1 MAYCRKCRTH
11 IPDGTMICPHCEAPQ
26 QEQAAYLS
34 SSTSSAGQSSDGAAS
49 STFLII
55 MSILLIILGL
65 LGLFAAPKGLL
76 LSAPCLLGAA
86 AMIASLVKRKKAQQ
100 QMVENMS
107 RAAANNSAPVTQTA
121 APAKK
126 SNAQAIIGV
135 IAVLIVA
142 LGFAS
147 YRFNLFGPK
156 GSSDTSSEK
165 ASTKETTTTTTT
177 SQTTVAVASKAT
189 GDRPTLY
196 AKATLYL
203 LRDRKTNELTVAI
216 GCNMSSSEEFLVTTH
231 GTGNDFME
239 SLDKRFGS
247 NGKWEKTSEDS
258 KEYKY
263 KFVGT
268 TKDPSGKT
276 LTFIT
281 MIVISKTDNKMFY
294 GLFDHD
300 SETMSNMDVFNYIFT

>member
-26 QEQAAYLS
+26 QEQTAYLG

-65 LGLFAAPKGLL
+65 LGLPVAPKGLL
-76 LSAPCLLGAA
+76 LSAPCFLGAA

-135 IAVLIVA
+135 IAVVILA

-147 YRFNLFGPK
+147 YYFNIFGPK
-156 GSSDTSSEK
+156 GEELAIKCYNDYTQQVIESKKNSSASYSYSSPKVLSRTNNVYYIYSVLTSKMYGVTGKTGGITVLRIDSE
-165 ASTKETTTTTTT
+165 ARQRYTILQEIPISTDYDGQEP
-177 SQTTVAVASKAT
+177 SQEQIQKGLDLAKMIWDSKA
-189 GDRPTLY
+189 
-196 AKATLYL
+196 A
-203 LRDRKTNELTVAI
+203 
-216 GCNMSSSEEFLVTTH
+216 
-231 GTGNDFME
+231 
-239 SLDKRFGS
+239 
-247 NGKWEKTSEDS
+247 NG
-258 KEYKY
+258 
-263 KFVGT
+263 
-268 TKDPSGKT
+268 
-276 LTFIT
+276 
-281 MIVISKTDNKMFY
+281 
-294 GLFDHD
+294 
-300 SETMSNMDVFNYIFT
+300 